1 VLFQKAI
8 GTAKKFEEIVF
19 DDDKNKNYDDDAYTC
34 LQEKMD
40 AANKTEMVLQ
50 VKSKADAGAK
60 TRRAAELI
68 RRDRYEH
75 LPDYVGSGLA
85 DECDR
90 IATQVEQHG
99 RQSSGGL
106 QRELQELIAICE
118 KLYEDYDED
127 DEATLRLKAVL
138 AWLEGREWWMN
149 GGTATERK

>member
-1 VLFQKAI
+1 VRL
-8 GTAKKFEEIVF
+8 
-19 DDDKNKNYDDDAYTC
+19 
-34 LQEKMD
+34 
-40 AANKTEMVLQ
+40 AAWAVPSPKRC
-50 VKSKADAGAK
+50 SKADAGAK

-138 AWLEGREWWMN
+138 AWLARIMHHAARFCTSAAEARA
-149 GGTATERK
+149 TAPTD